1 MKSGSRFEEAKPPY
15 VHVLEDYIIEPIA
28 TGCLDVSSL
37 RQALDVIKQI
47 HGKVVY

>member
-1 MKSGSRFEEAKPPY
+1 MKLGSRFEQAKPPHFY
-15 VHVLEDYIIEPIA
+15 VSEGYIIEPIA

-37 RQALDVIKQI
+37 RQALDAIKQI